1 MNFAI
6 PRNNA
11 SELLL
16 YIMKIIDL
24 PYTTINDLLYQISF
38 ELFIL
43 PPDKAVEFIKITI
56 KNGLLKEDA
65 NQNVSLSQNLKNKLK
80 SWQLKRKKTILN
92 KLNSRINKSSTTNID
107 KYEKD
112 TNYNTLLKA
121 FLDKGTINRAAT
133 ISEAAF
139 NITEFDSNK
148 GIIKANVYG
157 KKEDS
162 YDIEI
167 NTKKRTL
174 SHDCDDF
181 KKRRAEDKKFCKHLA
196 KLFLILKEKNEESA
210 TIFLKEIAKN
220 INEWKFSG

>member
-80 SWQLKRKKTILN
+80 SWQLKRKK
-92 KLNSRINKSSTTNID
+92 
-107 KYEKD
+107 
-112 TNYNTLLKA
+112 
-121 FLDKGTINRAAT
+121 
-133 ISEAAF
+133 
-139 NITEFDSNK
+139 
-148 GIIKANVYG
+148 VP
-157 KKEDS
+157 
-162 YDIEI
+162 
-167 NTKKRTL
+167 
-174 SHDCDDF
+174 
-181 KKRRAEDKKFCKHLA
+181 
-196 KLFLILKEKNEESA
+196 
-210 TIFLKEIAKN
+210 
-220 INEWKFSG
+220 

>member
-1 MNFAI
+1 MNFEI

-65 NQNVSLSQNLKNKLK
+65 NQNVLLSQNLKNKLK

-162 YDIEI
+162 YNIQI

-174 SHDCDDF
+174 SHNCDDF
-181 KKRRAEDKKFCKHLA
+181 EIRRAENKKFCKHLA

-210 TIFLKEIAKN
+210 TKFLKEIAKN

>member
-148 GIIKANVYG
+148 GIIKANVSG

-174 SHDCDDF
+174 NHDCDDF
-181 KKRRAEDKKFCKHLA
+181 KTRRAENKKFCKHLA

-210 TIFLKEIAKN
+210 TKFLKEIAKN